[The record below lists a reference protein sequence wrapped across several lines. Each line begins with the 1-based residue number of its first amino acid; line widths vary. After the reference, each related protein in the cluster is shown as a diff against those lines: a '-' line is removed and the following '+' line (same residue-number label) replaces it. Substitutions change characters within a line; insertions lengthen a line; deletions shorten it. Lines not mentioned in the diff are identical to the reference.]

1 LNILKGILV
10 FFAGVLVVGTVFILV
25 STLDSVMTATA
36 IIFLAAVIAAS
47 SSNRE
52 SKK

>member
-10 FFAGVLVVGTVFILV
+10 FVVGFFVVGTACLTFP
-25 STLDSVMTATA
+25 TLESAMTVTA

-47 SSNRE
+47 SSNKE
-52 SKK
+52 IKK